1 MLTILAQT
9 TDTTETAS
17 AGGSA
22 VMLIVWAVVI
32 GGLFWFMLIR
42 PQRTR
47 SKRQQVLQSALE
59 VGTEVHTIGGI
70 VGTIEYMDDTTA
82 VLQLEGGG
90 RMRVLRKAIAAG
102 TAADAGAM
110 ARRFQAGLSVTVE
123 LDDGGLAA
131 ELLPEEVEVQLSGQG
146 LVRLYFQLMLVIQ

>member
-9 TDTTETAS
+9 TDTTDTAS

-42 PQRTR
+42 PQRSR
-47 SKRQQVLQSALE
+47 AKQQQVLQSALE
-59 VGTEVHTIGGI
+59 VDTEVHTIGGI
-70 VGTIEYMDDTTA
+70 IGRIEFMDDEIA

-90 RMRVLRKAIAAG
+90 RMRVLRKAIAG
-102 TAADAGAM
+102 K
-110 ARRFQAGLSVTVE
+110 FQPPASE
-123 LDDGGLAA
+123 
-131 ELLPEEVEVQLSGQG
+131 
-146 LVRLYFQLMLVIQ
+146 

>member
-47 SKRQQVLQSALE
+47 AKRQQVVQSSLE
-59 VGTEVHTIGGI
+59 VDTEVHTIGGI
-70 VGTIEYMDDTTA
+70 VGVIEYMDDSDDTA
-82 VLQLEGGG
+82 ILRLEGGG
-90 RMRVLRKAIAAG
+90 RMKVLRKAIAGRLGSAG
-102 TAADAGAM
+102 
-110 ARRFQAGLSVTVE
+110 SE
-123 LDDGGLAA
+123 
-131 ELLPEEVEVQLSGQG
+131 
-146 LVRLYFQLMLVIQ
+146 

>member
-9 TDTTETAS
+9 TDTTETSS

-22 VMLIVWAVVI
+22 LMLIVWAVVI

-47 SKRQQVLQSALE
+47 AKRQQVLQSALE

-70 VGTIEYMDDTTA
+70 IGTIEYMDDTTA
-82 VLQLEGGG
+82 VLQIEGGG
-90 RMRVLRKAIAAG
+90 RMRVLRKAV
-102 TAADAGAM
+102 ADKFDPPA
-110 ARRFQAGLSVTVE
+110 SE
-123 LDDGGLAA
+123 
-131 ELLPEEVEVQLSGQG
+131 
-146 LVRLYFQLMLVIQ
+146 

>member
-9 TDTTETAS
+9 SDTTESAS
-17 AGGSA
+17 SGGSA

-47 SKRQQVLQSALE
+47 AKRQQVLQSALE

-70 VGTIEYMDDTTA
+70 IGTIEYMDDATA
-82 VLQLEGGG
+82 VLQIEGGG
-90 RMRVLRKAIAAG
+90 RMRVLRKAIA
-102 TAADAGAM
+102 DK
-110 ARRFQAGLSVTVE
+110 FQPSASE
-123 LDDGGLAA
+123 
-131 ELLPEEVEVQLSGQG
+131 
-146 LVRLYFQLMLVIQ
+146 

>member
-9 TDTTETAS
+9 SDTTESAS
-17 AGGSA
+17 SGGSA

-47 SKRQQVLQSALE
+47 AKKQQVLQSALE
-59 VGTEVHTIGGI
+59 VDTEVHTIGGI
-70 VGTIEYMDDTTA
+70 IGRIEFMDDEIA

-90 RMRVLRKAIAAG
+90 RMRVLRKAIAGKFEPPA
-102 TAADAGAM
+102 
-110 ARRFQAGLSVTVE
+110 SE
-123 LDDGGLAA
+123 
-131 ELLPEEVEVQLSGQG
+131 
-146 LVRLYFQLMLVIQ
+146 

>member
-9 TDTTETAS
+9 SETTDTAS

-47 SKRQQVLQSALE
+47 AKRQQVLQSALE
-59 VGTEVHTIGGI
+59 VDTEVHTIGGI
-70 VGTIEYMDDTTA
+70 IGRIEFMDDEIA

-90 RMRVLRKAIAAG
+90 RMRVLRKAIAG
-102 TAADAGAM
+102 K
-110 ARRFQAGLSVTVE
+110 FQPPASE
-123 LDDGGLAA
+123 
-131 ELLPEEVEVQLSGQG
+131 
-146 LVRLYFQLMLVIQ
+146 

>member
-90 RMRVLRKAIAAG
+90 RMRVLRKAIA
-102 TAADAGAM
+102 DK
-110 ARRFQAGLSVTVE
+110 FQPSASE
-123 LDDGGLAA
+123 
-131 ELLPEEVEVQLSGQG
+131 
-146 LVRLYFQLMLVIQ
+146 

>member
-9 TDTTETAS
+9 SDTTESAS
-17 AGGSA
+17 SGGSA

-47 SKRQQVLQSALE
+47 AKRQQVLQSALE

-70 VGTIEYMDDTTA
+70 IGTIEYMDDATA
-82 VLQLEGGG
+82 VLQIEGGG
-90 RMRVLRKAIAAG
+90 RMRVLRKAIA
-102 TAADAGAM
+102 DK
-110 ARRFQAGLSVTVE
+110 FQP
-123 LDDGGLAA
+123 LAS
-131 ELLPEEVEVQLSGQG
+131 E
-146 LVRLYFQLMLVIQ
+146 

>member
-9 TDTTETAS
+9 TDTTDTAG

-42 PQRTR
+42 PQRSR
-47 SKRQQVLQSALE
+47 AKQQQVLQSALE
-59 VGTEVHTIGGI
+59 VDTEVHTIGGI
-70 VGTIEYMDDTTA
+70 IGRIEFMDDEIA

-90 RMRVLRKAIAAG
+90 RMRVLRKAIAG
-102 TAADAGAM
+102 K
-110 ARRFQAGLSVTVE
+110 FQPPASE
-123 LDDGGLAA
+123 
-131 ELLPEEVEVQLSGQG
+131 
-146 LVRLYFQLMLVIQ
+146 

>member
-9 TDTTETAS
+9 TDTTESAS

-90 RMRVLRKAIAAG
+90 RMRVLRKAIA
-102 TAADAGAM
+102 DK
-110 ARRFQAGLSVTVE
+110 FQPSASE
-123 LDDGGLAA
+123 
-131 ELLPEEVEVQLSGQG
+131 
-146 LVRLYFQLMLVIQ
+146 